1 MVVDDVVAI
10 RLRDEA
16 GVSLCVFSPKR
27 YEVGTTSKAL
37 KMKLIG
43 MIGVHA

>member
-1 MVVDDVVAI
+1 MKQVLACA
-10 RLRDEA
+10 RRKRCKGYKEKM
-16 GVSLCVFSPKR
+16 FSPKR

-37 KMKLIG
+37 KVKLIG